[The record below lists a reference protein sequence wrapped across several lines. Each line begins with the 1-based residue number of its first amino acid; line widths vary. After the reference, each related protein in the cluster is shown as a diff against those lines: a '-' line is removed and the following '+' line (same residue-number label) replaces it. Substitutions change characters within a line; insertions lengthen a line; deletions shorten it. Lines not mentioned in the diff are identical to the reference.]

1 MHAFASDIEEEVE
14 VVVRFRSRDEALEVI
29 DRTFDAIEKDER
41 LGPMLQAAALR
52 EELRLSDL
60 DLTVGIAAGDG
71 ERCLDWSFGASQPF
85 EPRISLTMD
94 SAVANSILQ
103 GAESIGVAIA
113 RRRMRIEGSA
123 GAALVH
129 LPALRLMCRHYA
141 DLIESDYP
149 HLVIR

>member
-1 MHAFASDIEEEVE
+1 MRRTEARGEAARVAG
-14 VVVRFRSRDEALEVI
+14 FRSRDEAQEVI
-29 DRTFDAIEKDER
+29 DRTFLAVENDES

-60 DLTVGIAAGDG
+60 DLTVAIGASDGD
-71 ERCLDWSFGASQPF
+71 RCLDWSFAQPPPF
-85 EPRISLTMD
+85 EPRISLTMN
-94 SAVANSILQ
+94 SQVANSILQ

-129 LPALRLMCRHYA
+129 LPALRLIRRPYA
-141 DLIESDYP
+141 DLIERDYP
-149 HLVIR
+149 HLLIR

>member
-1 MHAFASDIEEEVE
+1 VGA
-14 VVVRFRSRDEALEVI
+14 VVRFRSRDEAVEVI
-29 DRTFDAIEKDER
+29 DRTFDAVENDER
-41 LGPMLQAAALR
+41 IGPMLRAAALR

-60 DLTVGIAAGDG
+60 DLTVGIAASDGD
-71 ERCLDWSFGASQPF
+71 RCLDWSFAATPF

-141 DLIESDYP
+141 DLIASDYP

>member
-1 MHAFASDIEEEVE
+1 MRQTGAQAREPGAIGE
-14 VVVRFRSRDEALEVI
+14 FRSRDEAIEVL
-29 DRTFDAIEKDER
+29 DGTFIAVENDEM

-60 DLTVGIAAGDG
+60 DLTVGIAASDGD
-71 ERCLDWSFGASQPF
+71 RCLDWSFAQPPPF
-85 EPRISLTMD
+85 EPRIVLTMD
-94 SAVANSILQ
+94 SSVANSILQ
-103 GAESIGVAIA
+103 GAESVGVAIA
-113 RRRMRIEGSA
+113 RRRMRIEGTA

-141 DLIESDYP
+141 DLIERDYP